1 MRLLHT
7 GDWHL
12 GKRLYG
18 ADRDAEARA
27 ALEEVAEV
35 AAREEVDAVLVAG
48 DLLDRRL
55 VDSAALG
62 DCLAALEGL
71 AAVAPVI
78 AVAGNHDDPALW
90 SHLAPYLATRRIHV
104 AGKVRPVADAVLT
117 LDTAA
122 GPLHAAMLPW
132 PDPAQ
137 MKLDAGASVQDARI
151 RWADRVGAL
160 MLDYGAEAARRR
172 REGGGAAVLVGH
184 LMIERALAGGGERE
198 LTMGISYAVSPASV
212 PADLDYVALGHVHR
226 PQTLPGVAAPGRYCG
241 SPMALDFSEDN
252 HAKCVVVADIEGDT
266 TRTREVPLAAARAL
280 VRLRG
285 RLDDL
290 AGLAAA
296 HPGAWFA
303 CEVLLDAPVTDLVR
317 QVREAVP
324 GALRVEP
331 VYAAPVDVPPEAGGA
346 AGDDPA
352 RDLPAL
358 YAEWTARQGREL
370 GTAQARAFAHAL
382 ADGAEE
388 AGA

>member
-1 MRLLHT
+1 VRLLHT

-18 ADRDAEARA
+18 ADRGAEARA
-27 ALEEVAEV
+27 ALEEVARV
-35 AAREEVDAVLVAG
+35 AADEAVDAVLVAG

-62 DCLAALEGL
+62 DCLTALERL
-71 AAVAPVI
+71 AAVAPVL

-90 SHLAPYLATRRIHV
+90 SHLAPYLAARRIHV
-104 AGKVRPVADAVLT
+104 AGKVRSVADAVVT

-122 GPLHAAMLPW
+122 GPLHAGMLPW

-137 MKLDAGASVQDARI
+137 MKLDAGASVQDART

-172 REGGGAAVLVGH
+172 REQGGVAVLVGH

-198 LTMGISYAVSPASV
+198 LTMGISYTVSSASV
-212 PADLDYVALGHVHR
+212 PVDLDYVALGHVHR

-252 HAKCVVVADIEGDT
+252 HAKCVVVVDVDGDT
-266 TRTREVPLAAARAL
+266 TLAREVPLAAARPL

-285 RLDDL
+285 RIDDL
-290 AGLAAA
+290 QALASA

-303 CEVLLDAPVTDLVR
+303 CEVLLDGPVTDLIR

-324 GALRVEP
+324 DALRVEP
-331 VYAAPVDVPPEAGGA
+331 VYAAPVGVLPEPGAGG
-346 AGDDPA
+346 GDDPA

-370 GTAQARAFAHAL
+370 APAQAEAFALAM

-388 AGA
+388 ADA